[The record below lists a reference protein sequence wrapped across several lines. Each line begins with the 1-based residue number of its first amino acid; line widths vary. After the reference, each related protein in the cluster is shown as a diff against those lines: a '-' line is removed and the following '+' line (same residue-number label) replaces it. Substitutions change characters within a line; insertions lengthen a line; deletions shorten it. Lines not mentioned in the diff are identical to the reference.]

1 MFVEQPFISNWA
13 KFGRKRIKPKNKNL
27 RGQRWNLFTHNIIF
41 IDKHDFRSSVSRQ
54 FHGHFLLFFG
64 LPWILISF
72 FDNSFSVRTVFVRFS
87 LLLASRCARD
97 WRRGKTKSETT
108 PCYAARPYKFGNTEQ
123 GWSWKGLREQTN
135 HRTSYQCKKPLRNA
149 FVWNGCH
156 GNGKTTLHTLRK
168 IELFFILWI
177 IADVES
183 VNILKLNS
191 FSVSKRIQQKNDRVH
206 NLTQHFNQTAPSNP

>member
-135 HRTSYQCKKPLRNA
+135 HRTSYQCKKTPPKCICLKRLPWKRKNNFA
-149 FVWNGCH
+149 Y
-156 GNGKTTLHTLRK
+156 TTKDWT
-168 IELFFILWI
+168 FF
-177 IADVES
+177 
-183 VNILKLNS
+183 
-191 FSVSKRIQQKNDRVH
+191 
-206 NLTQHFNQTAPSNP
+206 HFMNNCWRWKC